1 MKKSFPAMAPRISK
15 RDPNLC
21 QDCQYCRKWVYR
33 FESCIGCCACHF
45 SCSYCAVK
53 MEERASWE
61 TITIH
66 FAGKPLRVPSG
77 ISVKVSPRAS
87 RLSNP
92 SFSQRRSNLCS
103 VRSGKCKQ
111 YPKVTVSAIY
121 SRFPTTPKSC
131 DLIFICSP
139 GIRNFYQ

>member
-1 MKKSFPAMAPRISK
+1 MAPWILK

-33 FESCIGCCACHF
+33 YESCIDCCACHF

-77 ISVKVSPRAS
+77 ISVKEALELSGYPISPFPKGDRIFVPCEVGSVSNNRKGRDGTDS
-87 RLSNP
+87 FKKFQYLLSICC
-92 SFSQRRSNLCS
+92 SQALQRITIWSSYIQL
-103 VRSGKCKQ
+103 G
-111 YPKVTVSAIY
+111 Y
-121 SRFPTTPKSC
+121 
-131 DLIFICSP
+131 
-139 GIRNFYQ
+139 